1 MSIEIKVSSF
11 KRQATLAGII
21 FLVCAGSIFT
31 VKYLQRRSDK
41 SSIPFSDI
49 QLKEEGEIQRETVV
63 ERDVEVNLLEPLL
76 IKLGFRRQD
85 WVRQLPI
92 QIGRGEKT
100 FPDYAILVN
109 NAGECP
115 IAKYVWE
122 AKYSIPNEKQLHKD
136 FRQARSYA
144 LLLQSKALCLI
155 SKEGVWFVG
164 ADSGFEFAAL
174 KHFTWEE
181 LRNEKSFNQLKAA
194 FDN

>member
-1 MSIEIKVSSF
+1 MVRSF
-11 KRQATLAGII
+11 
-21 FLVCAGSIFT
+21 
-31 VKYLQRRSDK
+31 QRRSDK
-41 SSIPFSDI
+41 PSIPFSDI
-49 QLKEEGEIQRETVV
+49 HLKEEGEIQRETIV

-85 WVRQLPI
+85 WVRQLPV

-115 IAKYVWE
+115 IPKYVWE
-122 AKYSIPNEKQLHKD
+122 AKSSIPNEQQLHKD

-144 LLLQSKALCLI
+144 LLLQSKALCLV

-174 KHFTWEE
+174 KHSHSDSGAFEDLSIR
-181 LRNEKSFNQLKAA
+181 LRQCPKDTTAPITEGLFSCEASAQRKARSGA
-194 FDN
+194 FSQK